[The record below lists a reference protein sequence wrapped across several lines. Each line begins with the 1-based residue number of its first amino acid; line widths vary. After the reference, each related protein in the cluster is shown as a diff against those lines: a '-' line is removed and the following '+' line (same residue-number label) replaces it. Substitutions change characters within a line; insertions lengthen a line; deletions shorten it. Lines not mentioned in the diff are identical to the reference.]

1 MLHKQCII
9 EDVHK
14 TVTTDTDLTQ
24 RKRRSYG
31 DQYILSVRQDTR
43 RCVCDHFPTSGGRET
58 VRDLIIVQD
67 DWGGGGGDESRGLV
81 DVFRRL
87 EPDSLKTV
95 YLVDCAVSIENMIIL
110 ESASL
115 TVLIL
120 SHCRIRRL
128 PSCIFE
134 MTTLE
139 VLKVDHN
146 CIEEISEELGG
157 LSHLR
162 TFCCDAQRPRLRSL
176 PESIT
181 RLDQLEILSV
191 CDNRIESIS
200 WTVALPNLK
209 ILRCAS
215 NRIYR
220 LPTQLVNLS
229 KLIWLDVSHNRIE
242 HVPRS
247 LFQLIHRL
255 IRFDFFNLSLQ
266 PRRVRL
272 SKSALLSHLKLENFL
287 AGAADP
293 VKNYVSDLTVMILG
307 ETGSG
312 KSTLVQALKDDRGIC
327 RQELRSSQHHPLEIH
342 RFDMCALGGLLN
354 DSWDTLRPQTGT
366 TPTSTDSSRLNFSVG
381 GSGGDST
388 VSSRYVT
395 MVVFSGEYLDSYTRD
410 IHADLYMVLVDLTTL
425 EQHHNGSPP
434 HLVTRHLARLQ
445 MWLQAMYETSP
456 KTPVLIVGTHA
467 DLVKTITFQDVC
479 LLLDELLER
488 GRQHH
493 VRRFADGPGRNCLLC
508 SRRSLA
514 GQGTLTKSRSG
525 PSGFVELASPT
536 GRANGQRGSSLLP
549 TEAIGILSGRPRFPH
564 VVGYYEVDSK
574 KCFPRDSK
582 KVNLSIEQLKGAIL
596 RLSDSGSRIPSEW
609 LVFSRQLVCV
619 SEQTQRVPC
628 IQLEDAISVARNF
641 DITGT
646 QVPMILDYFHRRGS
660 LVFFSEDNL
669 LSRLVVVNPVWLLQT
684 LDRALASQ
692 EESHVDAVRLYHNL
706 TDRDL
711 DRLFTKAGV
720 QCVNGAQWLMAMAT
734 RLEYCAPLGLSS
746 YFFPRLLRQGNPSLD
761 VWPEIPELEE
771 RQVAFDVSVRT
782 PRSRMFADFLL
793 NLNNEDGRRSLEI
806 LSDPPPVFLSHQLV
820 FFSSLDTGSC
830 EDCAAWS
837 EEEWCGSLRLQ
848 AEGECKH
855 KNRVDEVLHKVNIA
869 LQRNLGSIRV
879 IVRGP
884 SPCCV
889 MKSTLRFLEQH
900 LNDATDDTPEVEVSL
915 SAFEQSSFRS
925 CSCSC
930 TSEDRE
936 SLYGVYEFDD
946 KRNVSLLCPKC
957 VLLRDPRPERIS
969 QQTMIPRN
977 KPVCSKWHNLGS
989 WSRAVTGDYRFTSV
1003 DRPFQISPVC
1013 LPDYEHP
1020 RLFMLLPP
1028 SSTVSEHEWYS
1039 SARVQFFEGF
1049 EVHILCE
1056 NPTYWHMVKGSGIRL
1071 RSNPSDE
1078 AARQSALFV
1087 GLALP
1092 MLQLVLGVG
1101 EHPHTIRLLAPVI
1114 SDLLQMYDYLRCV
1127 DACTQDPYAW
1137 LTRYKDRLVAMLAK
1151 VLANVTSAEGGPQQ
1165 HPDVYVKTGSSLGPD
1180 DLLQAS
1186 PVASREDLCR
1196 FLRLETS
1203 SGRFGCLRPIYVG
1216 REIRWVCEAH
1226 HEELRSTAS
1235 VQFHS

>member
-14 TVTTDTDLTQ
+14 TVATDTDLTQ

-31 DQYILSVRQDTR
+31 DQYILSVRRDIC
-43 RCVCDHFPTSGGRET
+43 RCVADQFPASGGRET
-58 VRDLIIVQD
+58 VRDLIILQD
-67 DWGGGGGDESRGLV
+67 DWKARDDGNRGLQ
-81 DVFRRL
+81 DVFGRL

-95 YLVDCAVSIENMIIL
+95 YLADCVVSIEDIAIL
-110 ESASL
+110 ESSSL
-115 TVLIL
+115 VVLVL
-120 SHCRIRRL
+120 SHCRLRRF
-128 PSCIFE
+128 PSCIFDK
-134 MTTLE
+134 TTLE

-146 CIEEISEELGG
+146 CIEAISEELGN
-157 LSHLR
+157 LCHLR

-181 RLDQLEILSV
+181 RLDQLEVLSF

-229 KLIWLDVSHNRIE
+229 KLTWLDISHNRIE
-242 HVPRS
+242 HIPRT

-266 PRRVRL
+266 PRTVCV

-293 VKNYVSDLTVMILG
+293 AKNYVSDMTVMIVG

-327 RQELRSSQHHPLEIH
+327 RQELRSTHHHPLEIH
-342 RFDMCALGGLLN
+342 RFDMSASSGLLN
-354 DSWDTLRPQTGT
+354 DSWDTLRPKTGT
-366 TPTSTDSSRLNFSVG
+366 TPTSTASSRLNFSVG
-381 GSGGDST
+381 ASGGDAAVST
-388 VSSRYVT
+388 RYAT
-395 MVVFSGEYLDSYTRD
+395 TVVFSGEYLDSYTRD
-410 IHADLYMVLVDLTTL
+410 IQADLYMVLVDLTTL

-434 HLVTRHLARLQ
+434 HVVTRHLARLQ

-479 LLLDELLER
+479 LLLDELLDR

-508 SRRSLA
+508 CRRSLA

-536 GRANGQRGSSLLP
+536 GRANNQRGSSLFP
-549 TEAIGILSGRPRFPH
+549 TEAIGILSASPRFPH

-596 RLSDSGSRIPSEW
+596 RLADGGSRIPSEW

-641 DITGT
+641 DISDT

-660 LVFFSEDNL
+660 LLFFSEDRL
-669 LSRLVVVNPVWLLQT
+669 LARLVVVNPVWLLLT
-684 LDRALASQ
+684 LDQALSAQ
-692 EESHVDAVRLYHNL
+692 AESHIDAVKLYRSL
-706 TDRDL
+706 SDRDL
-711 DRLFTKAGV
+711 DRVFTKAGV
-720 QCVNGAQWLMAMAT
+720 QGVNGAHWLMAMAI

-746 YFFPRLLRQGNPSLD
+746 YFFPRLLRLGSPSLD

-782 PRSRMFADFLL
+782 VRSRMFVDFLL
-793 NLNNEDGRRSLEI
+793 NLNEDGRRRLEI
-806 LSDPPPVFLSHQLV
+806 LSDPAPVFLSHQVV
-820 FFSSLDTGSC
+820 FFSALDTGSC
-830 EDCAAWS
+830 DDCATWN
-837 EEEWCGSLRLQ
+837 EEEGS
-848 AEGECKH
+848 GGFKH
-855 KNRVDEVLHKVNIA
+855 PTEDQFRQKNRVDEVLHKVSIE
-869 LQRNLGSIRV
+869 LQRDLGSIRV
-879 IVRGP
+879 VVRGP

-889 MKSTLRFLEQH
+889 MKSTLRFIEQH
-900 LNDATDDTPEVEVSL
+900 LDDVTDDTSEVEVSL
-915 SAFEQSSFRS
+915 SASEQSSFHSGS
-925 CSCSC
+925 CSCA
-930 TSEDRE
+930 SEDRE
-936 SLYGVYEFDD
+936 SESSHGIYESDD
-946 KRNVSLLCPKC
+946 TRSISLLCPKC
-957 VLLRDPRPERIS
+957 VLARDPRPERIS
-969 QQTMIPRN
+969 QQTMTPR
-977 KPVCSKWHNLGS
+977 KMPVCSKWHNLGS
-989 WSRAVTGDYRFTSV
+989 WSRAVTGDYRFTSG
-1003 DRPFQISPVC
+1003 DLPLQISPVC

-1039 SARVQFFEGF
+1039 SARAQFLEGF
-1049 EVHILCE
+1049 EVHFLCE
-1056 NPTYWHMVKGSGIRL
+1056 NPAYWHLVEGSGIRL
-1071 RSNPSDE
+1071 RSKPSDE

-1087 GLALP
+1087 ELALP

-1101 EHPHTIRLLAPVI
+1101 EHPHTVRLLAPVV

-1127 DACTQDPYAW
+1127 DACTNDPYAW

-1151 VLANVTSAEGGPQQ
+1151 VLANVTSTEGGPQQ
-1165 HPDVYVKTGSSLGPD
+1165 HPDVYLKTASSLGPD

-1186 PVASREDLCR
+1186 PVASRADLSR